1 MGTYQ
6 RVPYEYDEETFA
18 TKLLLVPEDYRH
30 IIYKKKDGIA
40 DIVLNRPDVLN
51 AMNHQTICELLSA
64 FAEAEADDD
73 VGVIILSGAGD
84 KAFSA
89 GDDMKDATR
98 PGQWYEWMPGR
109 KAHALRHHHHYKLME
124 TIRSTFKPV
133 IAAVHGYCIGGGLT
147 IALASDIII
156 ASETTQFGLP
166 FSSQGAVIGTS
177 FLAEAVGYHKACELL
192 FTADLFDA
200 KEAER
205 IGILNHVVPHEQL
218 QVKAMEM
225 AEKITDKPTP
235 IVSWQKWVLMWLVS
249 PEHVRANPSPGATK
263 KEDVFREGMK

>member
-1 MGTYQ
+1 
-6 RVPYEYDEETFA
+6 
-18 TKLLLVPEDYRH
+18 
-30 IIYKKKDGIA
+30 
-40 DIVLNRPDVLN
+40 
-51 AMNHQTICELLSA
+51 
-64 FAEAEADDD
+64 
-73 VGVIILSGAGD
+73 
-84 KAFSA
+84 
-89 GDDMKDATR
+89 
-98 PGQWYEWMPGR
+98 
-109 KAHALRHHHHYKLME
+109 ME

-235 IVSWQKWVLMWLVS
+235 IVSWQKWVLNKSMGDDYKESMDYEAIACGLY
-249 PEHVRANPSPGATK
+249 HPSTFVPTLLQEPPK
-263 KEDVFREGMK
+263 KKTYSEKE